1 VSNEQPI
8 WDQLPN
14 EPDAAYN
21 RFLVYRNLG
30 PSRSLQS
37 AWDAQKVSNRGKSGR
52 VSGQWQ
58 KDSADYQWVERAN
71 AWDGY
76 QLQQAGAATV
86 HNWINILSGIAGKT
100 LEAINEGV
108 KPDNWSGV
116 IQSAQVLGAHISP
129 EAVNALAELYRS
141 SGNGGEGN
149 GGGSGE

>member
-1 VSNEQPI
+1 
-8 WDQLPN
+8 
-14 EPDAAYN
+14 
-21 RFLVYRNLG
+21 LVYRNLG

-108 KPDNWSGV
+108 KPDNWGGV

-141 SGNGGEGN
+141 SGNGGDGHS
-149 GGGSGE
+149 GGRNAE

>member
-1 VSNEQPI
+1 VNDEQPI

-30 PSRSLQS
+30 PGRSLQS
-37 AWDAQKVSNRGKSGR
+37 AWAAQNGTKRKKSER
-52 VSGQWQ
+52 MSGQWRD
-58 KDSADYQWVERAN
+58 DSAAHRWVERAN